1 MVADELAARRWFRQ
15 RLEEIGEQ
23 YPALKTP
30 VAQERLAGELA
41 RQAREGEGMAEVGRR
56 GRPKGSTTA
65 TVALE
70 TVSFKA
76 PKEFM
81 ERLRGYAK
89 QHRQSV
95 SELIRDG
102 LEWRLN
108 EGDPLA
114 YRYGGGS
121 AVSREEEGNAGELTA
136 LRESLT
142 ALVTE
147 VREMRIAMQA
157 LEQRETGSFQ
167 EREPK
172 GIIGNTITGNTE
184 NASGGISAAARSTV
198 KADKAA
204 VKARIHQLQ
213 DQGLS
218 YAKIAAQLQAE
229 GVPTLSGRGGWQPGM
244 VRKCLGATEEGAGD
258 RRRRR
263 LPKSVSKPE

>member
-1 MVADELAARRWFRQ
+1 MAADELAARRWFRQ

-30 VAQERLAGELA
+30 VARERLAGELA
-41 RQAREGEGMAEVGRR
+41 RQAREGEGMAEVSRR

-76 PKEFM
+76 PREFM

-108 EGDPLA
+108 EGDPLV
-114 YRYGGGS
+114 YRYGEGS
-121 AVSREEEGNAGELTA
+121 AVYREEEGNAGGFTA

-142 ALVTE
+142 ALATE
-147 VREMRIAMQA
+147 VREMRAAMQA
-157 LEQRETGSFQ
+157 LEQRIAGSCQ
-167 EREPK
+167 EREQK
-172 GIIGNTITGNTE
+172 EITGNTITDNTE
-184 NASGGISAAARSTV
+184 NSSGVIPASTLPTV
-198 KADKAA
+198 KADRAM
-204 VKARIHQLQ
+204 VEARIRQLR

-229 GVPTLSGRGGWQPGM
+229 GVPTTSGRGVWAKGNVERILSGRKTT
-244 VRKCLGATEEGAGD
+244 VRG
-258 RRRRR
+258 R
-263 LPKSVSKPE
+263 S